1 MRYAKIPK
9 HMHRA
14 WLEDVSGKWILDI
27 MTIPMCDMILKVRGT
42 KWVDVLGMSTLLTH
56 SLKPADY
63 PGFVVSVGFEPC
75 ALTRP
80 CDDVI
85 RNPKAHASY
94 TTRWCLRAWDIEN
107 QHESNVWYEF
117 EVATSI
123 TLCCFI
129 SASQFHLST
138 LEPAE
143 YPGFVVSVGFEP
155 CALSHAMMLSEIP
168 KHMHRT
174 QLDDAWGHGILK
186 TNMNPMCDMNLKL
199 PPL

>member
-1 MRYAKIPK
+1 
-9 HMHRA
+9 
-14 WLEDVSGKWILDI
+14 

-94 TTRWCLRAWDIEN
+94 TTR
-107 QHESNVWYEF
+107 
-117 EVATSI
+117 
-123 TLCCFI
+123 
-129 SASQFHLST
+129 
-138 LEPAE
+138 
-143 YPGFVVSVGFEP
+143 
-155 CALSHAMMLSEIP
+155 
-168 KHMHRT
+168 
-174 QLDDAWGHGILK
+174 
-186 TNMNPMCDMNLKL
+186 
-199 PPL
+199 